1 MCLERHSRRS
11 ISEAIEVGR
20 ISFEEFPSQ
29 NKAKQHKKRVAAPRD
44 LEMDGLLRGS
54 FTEG

>member
-11 ISEAIEVGR
+11 ISEVMEVGR
-20 ISFEEFPSQ
+20 RSFEEFPSQ
-29 NKAKQHKKRVAAPRD
+29 NKTKQHRKRVAAPRD

-54 FTEG
+54 FTAG